1 MTGPLAEIGPSWSAM
16 IDGLADFQADLLRQ
30 THARMAD
37 ALDRDAQ
44 SDVEGARDWRNLQNT
59 GDRYADC

>member
-1 MTGPLAEIGPSWSAM
+1 MTGPLAEIGPTWAAM

-37 ALDRDAQ
+37 ALDRAAMRE
-44 SDVEGARDWRNLQNT
+44 VEGACEWRDLTAKRL
-59 GDRYADC
+59 AK